1 MRFLSAVVRELDI
14 VQAWLVP
21 AAELVQKNLITC
33 NPQGD
38 VAERLGNDVHEC
50 QILSVLR
57 DQVLVVRK
65 IVLNKLARFMMY
77 TMSSRSHLE
86 QVSIST
92 EGNGGRTSWLC
103 DSKELG
109 GVYEFGTLATDLE
122 SVTVDNGN
130 TIVEGFGTVQWR
142 LDLETDLSGDR
153 SVMPH

>member
-77 TMSSRSHLE
+77 TMSSRSHLYRSAFQHKE
-86 QVSIST
+86 TEDVPAGSAIPKNWVAST
-92 EGNGGRTSWLC
+92 S
-103 DSKELG
+103 
-109 GVYEFGTLATDLE
+109 LAPLPPILK
-122 SVTVDNGN
+122 V
-130 TIVEGFGTVQWR
+130 
-142 LDLETDLSGDR
+142 
-153 SVMPH
+153 